1 MRRGILGVP
10 NPDSLGA
17 ADGITGVEDAVQTR
31 PVDAPGVDELT
42 AALNVQEQRTL
53 TGGGEFYV
61 GEAMRERFVEDE
73 SYYVDDEGSIGT
85 RTTVDNIVQDYT
97 TFVVVPAPDSGT
109 HSGFMLVASSSGAFA
124 YNMVSGQNVGRIEA
138 ADLNL
143 GSFYLDRE
151 DTFTPE
157 TSGGPTGRFEATK
170 MTAWGDDVL
179 DDEDVQDLLDSAVR
193 HNRLNQ
199 LAGEYVYEGVGLPYK
214 VNMARSGYV
223 EVWNPSDLTTPQF
236 VKWVR
241 TEVLPYAEVV
251 EDDDSE
257 QSTLGDSADD
267 EDA

>member
-1 MRRGILGVP
+1 VRRGVLGVP
-10 NPDSLGA
+10 NPDSTGA
-17 ADGITGVEDAVQTR
+17 ADGITSVEDDVQTR
-31 PVDAPGVDELT
+31 DVDAPGVDELT

-53 TGGGEFYV
+53 TGGGEIYV
-61 GEAMRERFVEDE
+61 GEAMRERVVEDE

-85 RTTVDNIVQDYT
+85 RTTVDNVVQDYT
-97 TFVVVPAPDSGT
+97 TFVVVPAPESGG
-109 HSGFMLVASSSGAFA
+109 HSGFMLVSSSEGAFA
-124 YNMVSGQNVGRIEA
+124 YGLVSRQNVGRVEA

-157 TSGGPTGRFEATK
+157 TSGGPTGRFDATK

-179 DDEDVQDLLDSAVR
+179 DDEDVQDLLDGAVR
-193 HNRLNQ
+193 HNTLNQ
-199 LAGEYVYEGVGLPYK
+199 LAGEYVYEGVGLAYK

-241 TEVLPYAEVV
+241 TEVLPYATVV
-251 EDDDSE
+251 EEDDDSE
-257 QSTLGDSADD
+257 QSTLGDSSDD
-267 EDA
+267 E